1 MPDLLKAFT
10 VIFLINAYPISAFG
24 QAVDSTQI
32 VQTKDTLKSVI
43 ADTLFMINGDK
54 ITGNILS
61 YEEGRMRIDAQSA
74 GVINVKYQKIFSVSG
89 GSRLFHVKDSKG
101 TSYIGYITSSQDTG
115 EIILSGQQVSELRF
129 KDIASFRPIKNL
141 TDTIPPVTEK
151 AQKPTGEET
160 PDTIYLKNRERYTG
174 SILSMEQGRIKFDAQ
189 GSGVINI
196 KWHKIL
202 TITGGNRLYKVEDQ
216 HGEIYVGRIEAS
228 KDTGEIIIKGDHT
241 YTLTLEDIAHLY
253 PLEDKWYR
261 GFKGTL
267 GGGFNYTKS
276 SDVLNINFDYNIH
289 YVKEKWLFIN
299 NLSYI
304 ETSTDEDDGTV
315 RLSVDLAALYSLPG
329 RWVLLGINSYNRN
342 DELGIKSRISFG
354 AGGGYNIILTE
365 RQRLLALTGIIQN
378 TERNIESDV
387 SHSNFELPL
396 TLNHTVYS
404 FIRPDLTS
412 TTEIAYY
419 EGLTEGNRYR
429 VDISTDIT
437 WAILKWMDL
446 KLSFYYDFDNKDVEG
461 KESQEDYGTVLSLLV
476 DLK

>member
-10 VIFLINAYPISAFG
+10 VIFLINATITASG
-24 QAVDSTQI
+24 QAVDSTLTSQI
-32 VQTKDTLKSVI
+32 KDTLKTVI
-43 ADTLFMINGDK
+43 ADTVFMSNGDK

-61 YEEGRMRIDAQSA
+61 YEEGRLRIDAQSA
-74 GVINVKYQKIFSVSG
+74 GVINIKYQKIYSIGG
-89 GSRLFHVKDSKG
+89 GSRLFYVKDMKG
-101 TSYIGYITSSQDTG
+101 LSYIGNINSSVDTG
-115 EIILSGQQVSELRF
+115 KIILSAQQVTELRF
-129 KDIASFRPIKNL
+129 KDIASFRPIKNI
-141 TDTIPPVTEK
+141 TDTIPVVTEK
-151 AQKPTGEET
+151 AQKPTEET
-160 PDTIYLKNRERYTG
+160 PDTIFLKNRERYTG
-174 SILSMEQGRIKFDAQ
+174 SILSMEQGRIKIDAQ

-216 HGEIYVGRIEAS
+216 QGEIYVGRIEAS

-241 YTLTLEDIAHLY
+241 YTITLEDIAHLY

-289 YVKEKWLFIN
+289 YVKKKWLFIN

-304 ETSTDEDDGTV
+304 ETSTHEEDGTV

-329 RWVLLGINSYNRN
+329 RWVLSGINSYNRN

-354 AGGGYNIILTE
+354 VGGGYNLVLTE
-365 RQRLLALTGIIQN
+365 RQRLLALTGVIQN
-378 TERNIESDV
+378 TETNVGSNTAV
-387 SHSNFELPL
+387 SNFELPL

-404 FIRPDLTS
+404 FLRPDLTS
-412 TTEIAYY
+412 TTEISYY

-446 KLSFYYDFDNKDVEG
+446 KLSFYYDFDNKNVEG